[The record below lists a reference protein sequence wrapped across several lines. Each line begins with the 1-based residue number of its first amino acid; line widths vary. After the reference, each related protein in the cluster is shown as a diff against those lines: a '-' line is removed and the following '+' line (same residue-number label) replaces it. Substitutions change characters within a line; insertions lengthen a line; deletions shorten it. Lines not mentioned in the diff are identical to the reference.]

1 MSDPGQRSD
10 PEQRLAVLER
20 RLSKL
25 AASVEDLRSSLSL
38 VGDVQRFSH
47 LRDLLAAKDLDA
59 ADRETARLL
68 LDQLADGNGDVTP
81 TALERCPASFLLI
94 VDGLWSASTEGQQGF
109 SVQQRL
115 YRELGGSR
123 NTLIAQDR
131 DLFERFSQRVAWP
144 TQPGGGL
151 LLPDELS
158 VPETKARDGQ
168 GRPLL
173 GHLPLR
179 CWASEY
185 GLKAANLL
193 MARLIEVFAA

>member
-1 MSDPGQRSD
+1 MSDSDQRSEAD
-10 PEQRLAVLER
+10 QRLDALER
-20 RLSKL
+20 QVREL
-25 AASVEDLRSSLSL
+25 AASVEVLRSTLSL
-38 VGDVQRFSH
+38 VGDVQRFSR
-47 LRDLLAAKDLDA
+47 LRDLLAAADFDA

-81 TALERCPASFLLI
+81 DALERCPASFLLI
-94 VDGLWSASTEGQQGF
+94 VDGLWSSSTEGQQGF

-123 NTLIAQDR
+123 SSLIAQDR
-131 DLFERFSQRVAWP
+131 DLFERLIQTVAWP
-144 TQPGGGL
+144 AQAGRGL
-151 LLPDELS
+151 MLPEELS
-158 VPETKARDGQ
+158 VPVTTALDEQ
-168 GRPLL
+168 GRPRP

-179 CWASEY
+179 CWASAY